1 MILSTL
7 NIGSE
12 INLRI
17 ENLKVWIDFAQS
29 DCYPKTGTSIKN
41 LSSLFFP
48 AESVGAS
55 FNINNGGVFTFNGP
69 DQTINFSE
77 PLTNITKATF
87 IVWLKP
93 NGNQVTF
100 ATIWLSRAGGG
111 SNNIGVIYT
120 DTTNDWAII
129 WNNSQFRSIAGNI
142 PIDKWS
148 MIAVSISPTS
158 YRTFVYNDVDT
169 GFKNSIDFNTTTA
182 DFSSPKLGFDSSF
195 TGRRFVGD
203 IAISMFYDTNLSD
216 NEINQI
222 YLANKSRFII

>member
-120 DTTNDWAII
+120 DTTNDWA
-129 WNNSQFRSIAGNI
+129 
-142 PIDKWS
+142 